1 MAQMTGLLKSQ
12 LLQDFFT
19 TVNRVRAKGTYTA
32 FPGQPNESINTEAYS
47 QNAIDISFEF
57 YTDADNPSDV
67 AAKLVNVTQGDDP
80 IFVLV
85 DATNNDTFQID
96 KLEFLDDTDEV
107 YLEWRFAAGELVFT
121 GNGEI
126 HIEDIEIKMG

>member
-19 TVNRVRAKGTYTA
+19 TVTRVRAKGTYTTNVGH
-32 FPGQPNESINTEAYS
+32 PTSTQNPEAYS

-57 YTDADNPSDV
+57 FPNADDPTNV
-67 AAKLVNVTQGDDP
+67 AAKLVNLTQGDDP
-80 IFVLV
+80 IYVLV
-85 DATNNDTFQID
+85 DATNNDSFQID
-96 KLEFLDDTDEV
+96 KLEFIDDTDEV
-107 YLEWRFAAGELVFT
+107 YLEWRFSAGELVFT